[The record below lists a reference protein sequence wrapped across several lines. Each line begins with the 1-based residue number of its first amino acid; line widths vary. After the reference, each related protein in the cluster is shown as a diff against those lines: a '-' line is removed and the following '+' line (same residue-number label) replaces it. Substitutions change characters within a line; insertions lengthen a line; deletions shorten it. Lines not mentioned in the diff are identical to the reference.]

1 MDKQMKR
8 IVLTKEQ
15 RIAIRDVFG
24 VSDKTVS
31 LALNYRSDGALYQ
44 KIRALALQKGG
55 VVTGQGGYQME
66 TIHDSHGK
74 MIQTWGGRVVLEAD
88 KTTGTVRV
96 IIDGEEKE
104 VHEHVSVSQLMKMQQ
119 RMAIWAAKL

>member
-1 MDKQMKR
+1 MKR
-8 IVLTKEQ
+8 ILISQET
-15 RIAIRDVFG
+15 RHFILRHFG
-24 VSDKTVS
+24 VTEQSVS
-31 LALNYRSDGALYQ
+31 RALNYKSNSRQSEQIRS
-44 KIRALALQKGG
+44 LAAMRGG
-55 VVTGQGGYQME
+55 VVVDTDQMD